1 MGAARHHCRSR
12 GRPRDR
18 SIRVN
23 GAKRSFT
30 MIANAATRAVR
41 AGLLAF
47 ALVAIVSPV
56 QAQQQPS
63 SNAIALAK
71 EIIALKGGNTI
82 YEPVVPQII
91 DRARTI
97 FLQSNPMLSAPLNEV
112 AAQLRPEMASRVADL
127 INDGAKLYA
136 SRFTEQELKDVLA
149 FYKSPIG
156 RKVVA
161 QEPVILDES
170 ATNIETWANKF
181 AEEVINKFRAE
192 MRKKGHEI

>member
-1 MGAARHHCRSR
+1 
-12 GRPRDR
+12 
-18 SIRVN
+18 
-23 GAKRSFT
+23 
-30 MIANAATRAVR
+30 MIANAAARAVR

-47 ALVAIVSPV
+47 ALAAVVSSA

-63 SNAIALAK
+63 ANAIALAK

-97 FLQSNPMLSAPLNEV
+97 FLQSNPTLSAPLNEV
-112 AAQLRPEMASRVADL
+112 AAQLRAELTPRVVDL

-136 SRFTEQELKDVLA
+136 SRFTEQELKDILA

-161 QEPVILDES
+161 QEPGILDES
-170 ATNIETWANKF
+170 ADNVETWANKF
-181 AEEVINKFRAE
+181 ADEVIKKFRAE